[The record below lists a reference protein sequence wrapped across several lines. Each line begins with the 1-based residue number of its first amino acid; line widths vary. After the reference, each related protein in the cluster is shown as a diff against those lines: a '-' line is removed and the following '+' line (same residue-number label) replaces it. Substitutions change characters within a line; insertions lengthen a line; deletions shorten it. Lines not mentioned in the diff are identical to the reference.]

1 MSHSL
6 ARNIYHL
13 MRTAS
18 RRTSVDSLKK
28 DGRKHVSVLKFRDI
42 EQLIAQAVE
51 NTLRRRGMALNGHDL
66 HEEVKIEFLA
76 LMHERDTLQA
86 TVNELVNEKQALED
100 NKIRLDRA
108 LTATADQY
116 EQERSVEVSE
126 GGAEFDSLSSKLE
139 ASLRELLS
147 KADRG
152 SALSDRAIGLVTQAI
167 AEQRAMAVE
176 KSRVTHEA
184 RLQKLQ
190 RRMHR
195 LKRKLQ
201 ETEDML
207 QRAQFEP
214 TLSEIPGQ
222 PVRAGV
228 RTADPAYQTKKELLS
243 EIFKLNVELRE
254 ILNKD

>member
-1 MSHSL
+1 
-6 ARNIYHL
+6 
-13 MRTAS
+13 
-18 RRTSVDSLKK
+18 
-28 DGRKHVSVLKFRDI
+28 KHVSVLKFCDI
-42 EQLIAQAVE
+42 EQLITTAVE
-51 NTLRRRGMALNGHDL
+51 NTLRRRGLALKGHDL

-76 LMHERDTLQA
+76 LMRERDTLQA

-108 LTATADQY
+108 LTATTDQY
-116 EQERSVEVSE
+116 EQERNVELKT
-126 GGAEFDSLSSKLE
+126 GGEEFDILSAKLE
-139 ASLRELLS
+139 ASLRDLLG
-147 KADRG
+147 KADND
-152 SALSDRAIGLVTQAI
+152 SALSDRTIALVTQAI
-167 AEQRAMAVE
+167 AEQRSMAVE
-176 KSRVTHEA
+176 KSRATHEV

-207 QRAQFEP
+207 QRAQTEP
-214 TLSEIPGQ
+214 VMSGIPGE
-222 PVRAGV
+222 PINAGV